1 MRLLIKYCNMV
12 AWSSSTSGLSR
23 ELEELMVEG
32 LLLPVSL
39 PETQDLYHV
48 LLHRPLS
55 QPPAGCLSPPQDD
68 SSDCTKHIQFGSQG
82 KNLSWADVR
91 QPVPRDQI

>member
-1 MRLLIKYCNMV
+1 
-12 AWSSSTSGLSR
+12 
-23 ELEELMVEG
+23 MVEG